1 VPPTTENE
9 EFISLPEGACF
20 IFCADRATN
29 KNLTY
34 YNQRHMKSKS
44 GETAAFADD

>member
-20 IFCADRATN
+20 DRATN